1 MAAGAS
7 IGAPGLPPEG
17 TMLDL
22 HRAKTDLLALGLF
35 AAVCF
40 AAVSLY
46 SFDPADP
53 PSTQVWP
60 QNPHIE
66 NLCGLKGATLAHT
79 LLTTF
84 GAGAWFLLGASFIF
98 DLRLF
103 CRENVDDLLLRI
115 AGILMMAVASSVALQ
130 IVMPTLGGGPVIG
143 SGGYIG
149 AYCRGWMLDH
159 LSMAGS
165 LIAALTLFAAGL
177 MLAAD
182 RLFLRVAYTVTLA
195 PLVLAVRPL
204 LTRRAA
210 VQGEPLRPVA
220 VPDRRGTSLTETVAA
235 APVLPEPD
243 EDEFPVDDETPVA
256 ADEPDVEEQA
266 PAAPS
271 SSPLQSLLSFFA
283 PAPAIVEPA
292 KEEAVSQPVAITAPG
307 GFKVNPP
314 VSCPVNV
321 QVPATAHELPPI
333 DLLEKGEEF
342 PFELLAEKAQQSAAI
357 LEKTFTQFGLNVK
370 ITEISTGPVVTLFE
384 LDLEP
389 GLRVAKVI
397 ALQDDIAIALR
408 VPAVRVVSPIPGKNT
423 VGVEVPNAKRIM
435 VRMRDLMESGGEEL
449 EKIRIPLFL
458 GQDVTGRALVV
469 DMAKMP
475 HLLIAGRTGTGK
487 SVCLNTLILSMLL
500 TRTPEE
506 VRLLMI
512 DPKMVELSPYTRLPH
527 LMHPVITDMKKAE
540 AVLAWAVDKMEERY
554 DLLARVGVRHID
566 QYNKLGRTKVLDRL
580 GIDPGEPEAADIPEK
595 IPFIVIIADEMADMI
610 MTSGKD
616 VEGHIIRL
624 AQKSRAVGIHLVL
637 ATQKPTVDVITGLI
651 KSNLPARI
659 AFQVASKNDS
669 RVVLDENGAERLLGH
684 GDMLYLA
691 PGTSALT
698 RAQGTYVSDDEVNSV
713 IEFFGDLPPQ
723 YCGEIE
729 QATAQAAETDEE
741 EDGPRVRD
749 PKYDQA
755 VEIVIRE
762 GRGSSSLLQR
772 TMGVGYGRA
781 SRMIDHMAADGIV
794 GAYNGSKHRDV
805 VLTLEQWHEKKA
817 QLEEDN

>member
-1 MAAGAS
+1 
-7 IGAPGLPPEG
+7 
-17 TMLDL
+17 MLDL

-46 SFDPADP
+46 SFNPADP

-60 QNPHIE
+60 QNPHVE
-66 NLCGLKGATLAHT
+66 NLCGIKGATLAHT

-115 AGILMMAVASSVALQ
+115 VGIVMMAAATSVALQ
-130 IVMPTLGGGPVIG
+130 IVMPTLGGGPVVG
-143 SGGYIG
+143 SGGYVG
-149 AYCRGWMLDH
+149 AYCRGWMLEH
-159 LSMAGS
+159 LSTAGS
-165 LIAALTLFAAGL
+165 LIAALTMFAAGL

-195 PLVLAVRPL
+195 PVVLAVRPL
-204 LTRRAA
+204 LARREAA
-210 VQGEPLRPVA
+210 RVEPLRPVPVKA
-220 VPDRRGTSLTETVAA
+220 PEANRVVAPSPA
-235 APVLPEPD
+235 TIEAD
-243 EDEFPVDDETPVA
+243 EDEVPDEPEPVTIPVA
-256 ADEPDVEEQA
+256 ATAPPEPETEGDEAA
-266 PAAPS
+266 PAPS
-271 SSPLQSLLSFFA
+271 AGPLKSLLSFFA
-283 PAPAIVEPA
+283 PPLPAAESVQEAAAPQPA
-292 KEEAVSQPVAITAPG
+292 PITAPG
-307 GFKVNPP
+307 GFKINPP
-314 VSCPVNV
+314 VACPVSV
-321 QVPATAHELPPI
+321 QVPTTTHELPPI
-333 DLLEKGEEF
+333 DLLEKGQEF

-389 GLRVAKVI
+389 GLRVAKVV

-458 GQDVTGRALVV
+458 GQDVTGRPLVV

-566 QYNKLGRTKVLDRL
+566 QYNKLGREKVLDRL
-580 GIDPGEPEAADIPEK
+580 GIDPGEPEAADIPDK

-723 YCGEIE
+723 YCAEIE
-729 QATAQAAETDEE
+729 QATAAANEADAE

-794 GAYNGSKHRDV
+794 GMHNGSKHRDV
-805 VLTLEQWHEKKA
+805 VLTLEQWHEKKN
-817 QLEEDN
+817 QLEDDD

>member
-1 MAAGAS
+1 
-7 IGAPGLPPEG
+7 
-17 TMLDL
+17 MLDL

-40 AAVSLY
+40 ATVSLY
-46 SFDPADP
+46 SFSPADP

-60 QNPHIE
+60 QNPHVE
-66 NLCGLKGATLAHT
+66 NLCGIKGATLAHA

-115 AGILMMAVASSVALQ
+115 VGIVMMAAATSVALQ
-130 IVMPTLGGGPVIG
+130 IVMPTLGGGPVVG
-143 SGGYIG
+143 SGGYVG
-149 AYCRGWMLDH
+149 AYCRGWMLEH
-159 LSMAGS
+159 LSTAGS
-165 LIAALTLFAAGL
+165 LIAALTMFAAGL

-195 PLVLAVRPL
+195 PVVLAVRPL
-204 LTRRAA
+204 LARREAA
-210 VQGEPLRPVA
+210 RAEPLRPVPVKAPEAERVVAPSPA
-220 VPDRRGTSLTETVAA
+220 VIEA
-235 APVLPEPD
+235 D
-243 EDEFPVDDETPVA
+243 EEEV
-256 ADEPDVEEQA
+256 ADEPEPVA
-266 PAAPS
+266 IPAAATVAPEPEAEEEEAASAPS
-271 SSPLQSLLSFFA
+271 AGPLKSLLSFFA
-283 PAPAIVEPA
+283 PPLPAAEPVQEVAAPQPA
-292 KEEAVSQPVAITAPG
+292 PITAPG
-307 GFKVNPP
+307 GFKINPP
-314 VSCPVNV
+314 VACPVSV
-321 QVPATAHELPPI
+321 QVPTTTHELPPI
-333 DLLEKGEEF
+333 DLLEKGQEF

-389 GLRVAKVI
+389 GLRVAKVV

-458 GQDVTGRALVV
+458 GQDVTGRPLVV

-566 QYNKLGRTKVLDRL
+566 QYNKLGREKVLDRL
-580 GIDPGEPEAADIPEK
+580 GIDPGEPEAADIPDK

-723 YCGEIE
+723 YCAEIE
-729 QATAQAAETDEE
+729 QATAAANEADAE

-781 SRMIDHMAADGIV
+781 SRMIDHMAVDGIV
-794 GAYNGSKHRDV
+794 GTYNGSKHRDV

-817 QLEEDN
+817 QLDEDD